1 MFQPKNVFL
10 SLIIP
15 GHPGNKM
22 GLFMEPLIDEL
33 ILAWEKGVLTYDRAT
48 KKNFTMHVWYHY
60 SLHDFLAYGIFYAWC
75 VHGKFPCPICKTA
88 MRFTWL
94 KRGGKFS
101 SFDQHRQFLPL
112 DHPFKR
118 DVKNFRKGVQVT
130 DPAPQMMIGAEVRA
144 EIEALKDDK
153 EKGGFIGYGE
163 EHQWTHKSGLTRLP
177 YFNDLLLPHNIDVM
191 HTEKNIAEALFATLM
206 DIPDK
211 SKDNVKARL
220 DLATMCDR
228 PKQVMKPP
236 TPGKKW
242 RRTPVDFVLKKDQ
255 RKEVL

>member
-1 MFQPKNVFL
+1 
-10 SLIIP
+10 
-15 GHPGNKM
+15 
-22 GLFMEPLIDEL
+22 
-33 ILAWEKGVLTYDRAT
+33 
-48 KKNFTMHVWYHY
+48 MHVWYHY
-60 SLHDFLAYGIFYAWC
+60 SLHDFLAYGIFCAWC
-75 VHGKFPCPICKTA
+75 VHGKFPCPICKIA
-88 MRFTWL
+88 VRFTWL

-112 DHPFKR
+112 DHPFRR

-130 DPAPQMMIGAEVRA
+130 DPAPQMMTGAEVRA

-191 HTEKNIAEALFATLM
+191 HIEKNITEALFATLM

-211 SKDNVKARL
+211 SKDNVKATL

-236 TPGKKW
+236 APGKKW
-242 RRTPVDFVLKKDQ
+242 RRTPIDFVLKKDQ
-255 RKEVL
+255 RKEVLQWIQTLMFPDGHATNDPGQK